1 MDLEYSELDNG
12 VRVIKLFGKL
22 DLDGVNSIDR
32 QFVQHCAGDNVF
44 VLVDCS
50 RVTYVSSI
58 GIPLLINS
66 ARAVTNRG
74 GRLALVAPQTNVK
87 AVLDMTGVSHIIRI
101 YNDIESG
108 KTRVQT
114 T

>member
-1 MDLEYSELDNG
+1 MDLEYHELDNG
-12 VRVIKLFGKL
+12 VRVIKLLGKL

-32 QFVQHCAGDNVF
+32 QFIQHCAGDNVF

-50 RVTYVSSI
+50 RLTYVSSI

-66 ARAVTNRG
+66 AKAVMNRG
-74 GRLALVAPQTNVK
+74 GRLALVAPHSNVK

-108 KTRVQT
+108 KTRVQAD
-114 T
+114 